1 MEACFMKF
9 ILSQQYTQRIDKCQ
23 WTTAVH
29 EKKTMSQYIACFS
42 LLEFCHANQTIFK
55 RWVSFKYEA
64 KLISSNNNAFL

>member
-29 EKKTMSQYIACFS
+29 EKKNNVPVYCMFQFIRILPCESNDFQTLS
-42 LLEFCHANQTIFK
+42 LFQIWSKTN
-55 RWVSFKYEA
+55 
-64 KLISSNNNAFL
+64 